1 MINKFI
7 KSIRYLNV
15 RDFFD
20 VLFLPFYLIFS
31 LVYKII
37 LLVIKK
43 RIWLVCEGRNDAR
56 DNGYVF
62 YKYIREKHPEVPVY
76 YVIDKK
82 CEAYDKVKD
91 LGNIIQFGS
100 LKHWIYYLC
109 ASKNIIIHKAGNPN
123 EKIFYVLH
131 YYGII
136 NGHRIFLQHGVTM
149 NNVKYLYY
157 KKTRFELFICGA
169 KPEYEY
175 IKKNFGY
182 PKQNICYLGF
192 PRFDNLYNRKI
203 NKKQIAIFPTWRSWL
218 KDLKSVEEFKKTDY
232 YKKYQSLL
240 NNDDLIK
247 YLEKRGITLYFYL
260 HKNVDRF
267 SKAFDSKCNNIKI
280 ISSNMS
286 IILNLIAESAMIV
299 TDYSSISIDCA
310 YMKKPLIYYQFDKK
324 KFRLSHLEEG
334 YFSYEKMGFGPV
346 VLNENELVRKLINYC
361 DSGFKMESKYLQNVD
376 NFFTIRDN
384 KNCERIYNKI
394 KTLDRKEG

>member
-1 MINKFI
+1 
-7 KSIRYLNV
+7 
-15 RDFFD
+15 
-20 VLFLPFYLIFS
+20 
-31 LVYKII
+31 
-37 LLVIKK
+37 
-43 RIWLVCEGRNDAR
+43 
-56 DNGYVF
+56 
-62 YKYIREKHPEVPVY
+62 
-76 YVIDKK
+76 
-82 CEAYDKVKD
+82 
-91 LGNIIQFGS
+91 
-100 LKHWIYYLC
+100 
-109 ASKNIIIHKAGNPN
+109 
-123 EKIFYVLH
+123 
-131 YYGII
+131 
-136 NGHRIFLQHGVTM
+136 M

-192 PRFDNLYNRKI
+192 PRFDNLYNRRI